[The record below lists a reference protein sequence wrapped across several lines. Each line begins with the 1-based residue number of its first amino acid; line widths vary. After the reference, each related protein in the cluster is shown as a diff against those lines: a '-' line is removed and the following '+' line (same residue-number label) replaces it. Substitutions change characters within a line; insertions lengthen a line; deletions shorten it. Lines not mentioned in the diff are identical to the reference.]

1 MNDTAGETLDLSFV
15 IPLKNEAESLNE
27 LYQRLVDV
35 IERLAVRFEL
45 IFVDDGSTD
54 DSLALLQALRGEDAR
69 VKIIQFQGN
78 FGKAA
83 ALAAGF
89 EHAAGRIVFTM
100 DADLQDDP
108 AEIPAFL
115 KKLDEGY
122 DLVSGWKRIRQ
133 DPLSKT
139 LPSRLFNAVTARLT
153 GVRLHDF
160 NCGFKAYRREVLANT
175 PIYGELHRYV
185 PVLAAAKGFKVGE
198 VVVRHHPRL
207 HGRSKYGIE
216 RLTRGLF
223 DLLTV
228 LFLTRYLKR
237 PLHFF
242 GGIGLAVGGI
252 GFLCLLYLTIIWMFG
267 APIGHRP
274 LLLFGVLLVVFGM
287 QLVSVGLV
295 TEMLARLTSHADKGY
310 VIRRYYF

>member
-252 GFLCLLYLTIIWMFG
+252 GFLCLLYLTI
-267 APIGHRP
+267 
-274 LLLFGVLLVVFGM
+274 VLVQRQMEFSM
-287 QLVSVGLV
+287 
-295 TEMLARLTSHADKGY
+295 
-310 VIRRYYF
+310 